1 MAEKI
6 FETEGSMIA
15 SLKKMDETDVKS
27 ISYIDEAKLSL
38 ITDSCPLLTAQSVMS
53 AFGIADTVENTEA
66 VEEAIAASGTGC
78 MWTGPVNGTVQSVP
92 VSDVALPSLCGRAGL
107 FGSSIKIKP
116 TILNEG
122 FVLHSRVEENKTKT
136 LIRGGLLIASHSN
149 KYQWLP
155 QGQLVETNQAVFTD
169 LFGDYQFE
177 TGCYTDE
184 ITYVLYTFPSEKA
197 SLTAKYNKAMKNAG
211 QEEVTPGVLFS
222 TSDVTKS
229 GANLYP
235 MMVKKDGT
243 RIRLGNSIKL
253 SHDSSHT
260 VTDYADNCY
269 QVLSL
274 LQDSTRQL
282 EKLLDIDL
290 LYPEDAFKNAVKK
303 FALPVGPAN
312 KAFEDFTIR
321 RGARV
326 TANDLYWSLWN
337 MTGYI
342 GNVTAS
348 KLLDVEE
355 QLAKLIFADWKK
367 LDTPICD

>member
-149 KYQWLP
+149 KYQWLYSLP
-155 QGQLVETNQAVFTD
+155 DD
-169 LFGDYQFE
+169 LHADPVRSG
-177 TGCYTDE
+177 TG
-184 ITYVLYTFPSEKA
+184 TYPVH
-197 SLTAKYNKAMKNAG
+197 
-211 QEEVTPGVLFS
+211 S
-222 TSDVTKS
+222 TSAWKS
-229 GANLYP
+229 P
-235 MMVKKDGT
+235 
-243 RIRLGNSIKL
+243 R
-253 SHDSSHT
+253 
-260 VTDYADNCY
+260 
-269 QVLSL
+269 
-274 LQDSTRQL
+274 RQ
-282 EKLLDIDL
+282 
-290 LYPEDAFKNAVKK
+290 F
-303 FALPVGPAN
+303 
-312 KAFEDFTIR
+312 
-321 RGARV
+321 
-326 TANDLYWSLWN
+326 
-337 MTGYI
+337 
-342 GNVTAS
+342 
-348 KLLDVEE
+348 
-355 QLAKLIFADWKK
+355 
-367 LDTPICD
+367 